1 MSKLKRLVENYGN
14 YIATPWSEAA
24 AAQRVIFCVY
34 NENDELQLRVSGE
47 VQADAKPKAMIVIIL
62 TSPIPLLIG
71 WRVKNMPE
79 LFSKP
84 QLINTL
90 LPKYAEY
97 IAAQFKSIS
106 SKREELITA
115 QLLPCR
121 VWAVYLAF
129 KRLKTS
135 SIN

>member
-34 NENDELQLRVSGE
+34 NENDELRLRVSIDEFELATKAKGH
-47 VQADAKPKAMIVIIL
+47 QWCHFDLTNTFADWLASQKYAK
-62 TSPIPLLIG
+62 SY
-71 WRVKNMPE
+71 
-79 LFSKP
+79 FQKP

-97 IAAQFKSIS
+97 IAAQLDRKS
-106 SKREELITA
+106 
-115 QLLPCR
+115 
-121 VWAVYLAF
+121 VV
-129 KRLKTS
+129 
-135 SIN
+135 